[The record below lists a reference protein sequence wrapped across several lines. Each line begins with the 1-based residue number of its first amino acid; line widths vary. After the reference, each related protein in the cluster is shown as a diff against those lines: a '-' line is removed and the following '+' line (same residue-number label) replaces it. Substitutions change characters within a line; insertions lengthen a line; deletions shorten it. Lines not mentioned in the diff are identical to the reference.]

1 MFNVRRN
8 RESKEQKAVSTE
20 SVPAL
25 DVETGQESVVE
36 NRQMSEE
43 NVSLLR
49 REDMQQPSRPG
60 QGGALLGRGCRFDGK
75 LTFEGTVQI
84 DGEFIGSIDSPGHLI
99 VSDAMIEGTINV
111 ASAII
116 SGTVKGKITTT
127 GTAGIAL
134 DGQGRRRARCRVAR
148 HRARRTFRRCE
159 DEGYCLGAASF

>member
-99 VSDAMIEGTINV
+99 VSDGALIEGTINV

-127 GTAGIAL
+127 GTLELHSTAKV
-134 DGQGRRRARCRVAR
+134 DGELVVESLVIERGAHFQGDVKMRATA
-148 HRARRTFRRCE
+148 
-159 DEGYCLGAASF
+159 